1 MPMMTS
7 WLFHFAFIKKIKAFE
22 IYAWAIPIYCTSPDI
37 PSDIQCFSI
46 KDRLTAL
53 LAVAHFYSPLSS
65 TTSTHYS
72 ILFFPQ
78 FLSHQCFQQIIHPF
92 PLNTPP
98 SHPSLF
104 SFSVSFS
111 LFHVPSYD
119 YVTSGRLPIHCTP
132 QLEGSPPHTQTS
144 DGLLS
149 FSWRLCMLPSANQK
163 APERQ
168 GERVSMC
175 AGLAVG
181 ACPWVWLWY
190 QSW

>member
-1 MPMMTS
+1 MPEPFRYTVHLQTYQVIS
-7 WLFHFAFIKKIKAFE
+7 NVVPSRIDWLHCWLLHIFILL
-22 IYAWAIPIYCTSPDI
+22 YPPPPPPIILS
-37 PSDIQCFSI
+37 CFS
-46 KDRLTAL
+46 LNSL
-53 LAVAHFYSPLSS
+53 PSVLS
-65 TTSTHYS
+65 TN
-72 ILFFPQ
+72 
-78 FLSHQCFQQIIHPF
+78 HPSLPF
-92 PLNTPP
+92 KYTP

-104 SFSVSFS
+104 SFSLSFS

-149 FSWRLCMLPSANQK
+149 SSWRLCMLPSANQK

-175 AGLAVG
+175 VGLAVG